1 MRGAAMPPAGHNTTV
16 ISTSSSEE
24 DEQHLSESE
33 LELLQNLGFEE
44 DELEM
49 FFHRDYFRHITVDE
63 LIERYLE
70 IAQHPPY
77 NLNWSTKEEAIGG
90 DYDRKRRVA
99 ENTLNSYYHPDD
111 EAEGV
116 GRSKKSHKKKRN
128 TRKRSSRM
136 RSHRKRNTRKRSHK
150 RRRN

>member
-33 LELLQNLGFEE
+33 LELLRNLGFEE

-49 FFHRDYFRHITVDE
+49 FFHPNYFRHISVEE
-63 LIERYLE
+63 LIDRYLE
-70 IAQHPPY
+70 IAQSHPH
-77 NLNWSTKEEAIGG
+77 NLNWSTRQEAIGG

-99 ENTLNSYYHPDD
+99 QDTLNSYYHPDD

-116 GRSKKSHKKKRN
+116 GRSKKSYKKKRG
-128 TRKRSSRM
+128 TRKRGT
-136 RSHRKRNTRKRSHK
+136 RKRGTRKRGTRKRSHI